1 MLTEQKDE
9 ATCGDVLWRY
19 ASSAHRYRSKPM
31 CKRKEG
37 RVGLADGKW
46 GNRRLLRDD
55 KLHFFVG
62 VGAYVSFGIFQL

>member
-1 MLTEQKDE
+1 
-9 ATCGDVLWRY
+9 
-19 ASSAHRYRSKPM
+19 M